1 MKIAVL
7 SNPGMPGT
15 RPLLSEV
22 CRVLRQLG
30 AEVTHPTPD
39 AAFLSA
45 EADDCVRK
53 SDVVVALGGDG
64 TMIHVAKRAA
74 AYGKPVLG
82 INGGHLGF
90 MAGLEADELPL
101 LSALIEEKY
110 TLERRMMLRVT
121 VASANGEERSFD
133 VLNEAVIARGAVSR
147 MAELCVCN
155 HDKPVV
161 TYRADGVIVSTP
173 TGSTAYS
180 LSAGGPVVDPTV
192 NCMLLTPVC
201 PHSLYARSYVF
212 GEDACLTVT
221 GKAAPGETV
230 CLTLD
235 GEEGPDLRENDRIT
249 IRRSAL
255 EAQFIHIKSQ
265 AFYDV
270 LRQKLLERGAR

>member
-7 SNPGMPGT
+7 SNPGMPGM
-15 RPLLSEV
+15 RPLLSDV
-22 CRVLRQLG
+22 CDALRRLG
-30 AEVTHPTPD
+30 AQVVYPQPD
-39 AAFLSA
+39 ASFLAA
-45 EADDCVRK
+45 EADACVQQ
-53 SDVVVALGGDG
+53 SELVVALGGDG
-64 TMIHVAKRAA
+64 TIIHVAKRAA
-74 AYGKPVLG
+74 ALGRPVLG

-101 LSALIEEKY
+101 LFALIEGKY
-110 TLERRMMLRVT
+110 TLERRMMLHVSVET
-121 VASANGEERSFD
+121 ENGVERSYD

-147 MAELCVCN
+147 MAELSVCN
-155 HDKPVV
+155 HRQPVA

-192 NCMLLTPVC
+192 HCMLLTPVC

-221 GKAAPGETV
+221 GKAARGGTV

-235 GEEGPDLRENDRIT
+235 GEAGPDLREEDRIT
-249 IRRSAL
+249 IRRSEV
-255 EAQFIHIKSQ
+255 EARLIHIKSQ

-270 LRQKLLERGAR
+270 LRQKLLERGTQ